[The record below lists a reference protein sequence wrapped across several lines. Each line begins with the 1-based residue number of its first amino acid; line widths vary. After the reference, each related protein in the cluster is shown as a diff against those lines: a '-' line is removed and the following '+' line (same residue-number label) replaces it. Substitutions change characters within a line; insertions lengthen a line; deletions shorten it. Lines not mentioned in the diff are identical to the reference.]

1 MALDAAGPAL
11 QSVGNYDLVER
22 IAEGGMG
29 TVYKGKHRLTGQI
42 VAIKIVSPHMTGN
55 QVLLKRFE
63 QEYMAAKQLNHPN
76 IVKALEFGDAGSTP
90 YLVME
95 FVDGQS
101 LGKKIERDGKMAGR
115 DAVKLIAQ
123 VAQGLH
129 RAHKERLIHRDVKPD
144 NILVTPEGQAKLADL
159 GLVKEVETDLNLT
172 RTGRGLGTPNFMAP
186 EQFRN
191 AKKADGRCDIYSLGA
206 TLYMMV
212 TGDAPFKANGPLDS
226 YMKKIENDLTPPRRL
241 VPALSERIDWA
252 IQRAMSVDPETRP
265 ASCREFVED
274 LTGRSTRKLTAIEQ
288 SATGEKSVWYLV
300 YQDDEGSTHTVKG
313 TVAAIRRSLKEGP
326 LGDASNVRACRTK
339 KGQFE
344 PLR

>member
-101 LGKKIERDGKMAGR
+101 LGKKIEREGKMAER

-144 NILVTPEGQAKLADL
+144 NILVSRDGTAKVVDL

-172 RTGRGLGTPNFMAP
+172 RTGRGLGTPHFMAP
-186 EQFRN
+186 EQFKDAKN
-191 AKKADGRCDIYSLGA
+191 ADVRSDIYSLGA

-212 TGDAPFKANGPLDS
+212 TGELPFRSCGPLDAWMRKS
-226 YMKKIENDLTPPRRL
+226 NNELTAPRDL
-241 VPALSERIDWA
+241 VPEL
-252 IQRAMSVDPETRP
+252 
-265 ASCREFVED
+265 
-274 LTGRSTRKLTAIEQ
+274 
-288 SATGEKSVWYLV
+288 
-300 YQDDEGSTHTVKG
+300 
-313 TVAAIRRSLKEGP
+313 
-326 LGDASNVRACRTK
+326 
-339 KGQFE
+339 
-344 PLR
+344 

>member
-1 MALDAAGPAL
+1 MTHDLCLYLARPRRRPPMALDAAGPAL

-95 FVDGQS
+95 FVDGES
-101 LGKKIERDGKMAGR
+101 LGKKLEREGKMPEK

-129 RAHKERLIHRDVKPD
+129 RAHKE
-144 NILVTPEGQAKLADL
+144 
-159 GLVKEVETDLNLT
+159 
-172 RTGRGLGTPNFMAP
+172 
-186 EQFRN
+186 
-191 AKKADGRCDIYSLGA
+191 
-206 TLYMMV
+206 
-212 TGDAPFKANGPLDS
+212 
-226 YMKKIENDLTPPRRL
+226 
-241 VPALSERIDWA
+241 
-252 IQRAMSVDPETRP
+252 
-265 ASCREFVED
+265 
-274 LTGRSTRKLTAIEQ
+274 
-288 SATGEKSVWYLV
+288 
-300 YQDDEGSTHTVKG
+300 
-313 TVAAIRRSLKEGP
+313 
-326 LGDASNVRACRTK
+326 
-339 KGQFE
+339 
-344 PLR
+344 